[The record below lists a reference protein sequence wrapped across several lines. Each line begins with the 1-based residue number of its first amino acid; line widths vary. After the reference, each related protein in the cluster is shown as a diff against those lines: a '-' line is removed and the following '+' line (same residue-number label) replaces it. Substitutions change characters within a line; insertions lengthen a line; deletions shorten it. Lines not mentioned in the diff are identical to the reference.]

1 MRGAEGVGV
10 IVAEDAAAAL
20 QGVLVQVAGGP
31 RLAKSAQVV
40 GQVVGAAQSATSMG
54 VATSSQ
60 PRWRDVI
67 STCPP
72 SPAVMAPHPS
82 PISSVSSSGI
92 PSRLRGSP

>member
-54 VATSSQ
+54 GSDLVPATLAGRDQHVPAVPGSHGATSVPDQ
-60 PRWRDVI
+60 QRVI
-67 STCPP
+67 IRYSK
-72 SPAVMAPHPS
+72 
-82 PISSVSSSGI
+82 
-92 PSRLRGSP
+92 